1 MGEGATLKLLLLNPE
16 VRAIWGT
23 SRETELLAAYER
35 VWDRKSILRAIY
47 EHWYRRI
54 VMSLRP
60 GPIVEIGA
68 GTGNFKR
75 WLGPRDCWTLDI
87 LAGRHVDILAD
98 ALHLPFANESIA
110 NLVMIDTLHHLA
122 RPLDFLHQA
131 ARALVPGGRVILVEP
146 YVSVWGW
153 FVWKFLHHE
162 RVDFRRVES
171 IEGKTAWE
179 GNAAIPRWVLS
190 RRNRSRLPLDVI
202 EIEYGECLSY
212 PLSGGFSYRSLL
224 PGPSLHW
231 LRKLEQSRLF
241 QNRLVSLRVFAVL
254 EAPRGLRPSA

>member
-1 MGEGATLKLLLLNPE
+1 VKSLLLNPE
-16 VRAIWGT
+16 VRTVWGT
-23 SRETELLAAYER
+23 SCEAELLAAYER
-35 VWDRKSILRAIY
+35 VWDRKGILRAIY
-47 EHWYRRI
+47 EQWYRRI
-54 VMSLRP
+54 VMALRP

-87 LAGRHVDILAD
+87 LRGRHVDVLAD
-98 ALHLPFANESIA
+98 ALQLPFAADSIA

-122 RPLDFLHQA
+122 RPVDFLHEA
-131 ARALVPGGRVILVEP
+131 ARVLVPGGRVILVEP

-171 IEGKTAWE
+171 IERKAAWE
-179 GNAAIPRWVLS
+179 GNAAIPRSVLS
-190 RRNRSRLPLDVI
+190 HRNRSRLPLNVI

-224 PGPSLHW
+224 PGPALLW

-241 QNRLVSLRVFAVL
+241 QNPMVSLRVFAVL
-254 EAPRGLRPSA
+254 EAPGGLRPSA